1 MTSKIKQRIEQ
12 IRRGEVPE
20 GYQKTKNGIFP
31 ADWRTQKMKQWV
43 ALAER
48 PVTLEDDKR
57 YRLVTVRRG
66 FGGVDLRGEYLGKD
80 ILVKNYFK
88 VRQGDFLISK
98 RQISHGACG
107 VVPES
112 LDGAVVSN
120 EYNVFVPNQGT
131 NIEMFNL
138 MMRLPH
144 YTRLFYLM
152 SDGVHIEKLLFK
164 TQDWTKRKLAM
175 PPIAEQQK
183 IAVIL
188 TTQDKVIELKEKRL
202 AEKQRQK
209 KYLMQQLL
217 TGKKRLP
224 GFSQDWEKKS
234 FDEVFTFGATNT
246 FSRECM
252 CEDSAGIKNIHYGDI
267 LVRYGE
273 VLKLSEQEIPSLLS
287 DIDAKIT
294 TFVDDG
300 DVIIADTAED
310 LTAGKVVEVQETHG
324 KKVAAG
330 LHTMLCKPTKG
341 CFAPGW
347 LGYYMNSETYHKQLI
362 PYIAGVKVMSIS
374 KGNILNT
381 HILVPLIEEQAAIV
395 RVFSAADREIE
406 LLRQDIEQE
415 KQKKKALMQLLLTG
429 IVRVKA

>member
-1 MTSKIKQRIEQ
+1 MTPEIKQRIEQ
-12 IRRGEVPE
+12 IRRGNVPE
-20 GYQKTKNGIFP
+20 GYQKTKDGIFP
-31 ADWRTQKMKQWV
+31 TDWHTQKMKQWV

-80 ILVKNYFK
+80 ILVKNYFRA
-88 VRQGDFLISK
+88 RQGDFLISK
-98 RQISHGACG
+98 RQIAHGACG

-138 MMRLPH
+138 MMQLPH

-164 TQDWTKRKLAM
+164 TQDWMRRQLAM
-175 PPIAEQQK
+175 PSIEEQQK
-183 IAVIL
+183 IAAIL

-224 GFSQDWEKKS
+224 GFNGTWEKEKLGKCASMCSGGTPDTKNEKYYGNDYIWISIKDMTSAGKYICSSERGLTEAGLLNCSARLFPKGTILFAMYASIGECSIAETECCSSQAILGIEPDSKLNNEFLYYLLSNSKGYFKS
-234 FDEVFTFGATNT
+234 FGQASSQPNLNKGVVQ
-246 FSRECM
+246 S
-252 CEDSAGIKNIHYGDI
+252 I
-267 LVRYGE
+267 V
-273 VLKLSEQEIPSLLS
+273 VQIP
-287 DIDAKIT
+287 
-294 TFVDDG
+294 
-300 DVIIADTAED
+300 E
-310 LTAGKVVEVQETHG
+310 
-324 KKVAAG
+324 
-330 LHTMLCKPTKG
+330 
-341 CFAPGW
+341 
-347 LGYYMNSETYHKQLI
+347 
-362 PYIAGVKVMSIS
+362 
-374 KGNILNT
+374 
-381 HILVPLIEEQAAIV
+381 IEEQAAIAEV
-395 RVFSAADREIE
+395 LSAADREID
-406 LLRQDIEQE
+406 LLQQDIEQE

-429 IVRVKA
+429 IVRVKT